1 MNHEKSNRAVFK
13 HAKQI
18 FSLTA
23 ETRHG
28 KYELIAS
35 GSLCELLTCEKIT
48 TGARSHSSTE
58 GIFDREHTIWSFFLY
73 DMLDDPV
80 ECFAGQL
87 ARPHFNKNDFSGIYR
102 QHSIGGLCSGISNSD
117 SAKTFHLFT
126 LRRMGLKVSNAIK
139 REKCELSSSVDVYEQ
154 LSPGK
159 NTSEA
164 VITYIGHM

>member
-13 HAKQI
+13 HAKQR

-48 TGARSHSSTE
+48 TGARKHSSTE

-117 SAKTFHLFT
+117 SAKNFPFIYIEKDGAQSEQCHQEGEVRTF
-126 LRRMGLKVSNAIK
+126 
-139 REKCELSSSVDVYEQ
+139 
-154 LSPGK
+154 
-159 NTSEA
+159 
-164 VITYIGHM
+164 VICWRV